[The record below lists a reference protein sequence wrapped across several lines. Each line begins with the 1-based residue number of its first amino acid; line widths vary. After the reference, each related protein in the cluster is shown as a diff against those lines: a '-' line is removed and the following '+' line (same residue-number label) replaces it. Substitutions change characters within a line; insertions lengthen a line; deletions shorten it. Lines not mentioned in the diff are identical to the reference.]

1 MRRSKAFI
9 SLLSFSDH
17 HQSFSGISEYAILKI
32 ASVRNLMEVAM
43 ANNHWRRRFPRVVH
57 SSNPKSLRDTKGKG
71 QLAIIRKRP
80 GSQLAL
86 ARIKTGPPSSHS
98 LFLRPFITKG
108 VVDKGYL
115 GLFTMTSKDRGTHES
130 SDSGQTDMHSD
141 ATYCRHISP
150 SLPILCD
157 GNLVRKEKPPLFPVV
172 LL

>member
-17 HQSFSGISEYAILKI
+17 HQSFSGVSEYAVLKV

-43 ANNHWRRRFPRVVH
+43 ASNHWWQRFPRVVH
-57 SSNPKSLRDTKGKG
+57 SSNPKSLRNTKGKG

-80 GSQLAL
+80 GFQLAL

-115 GLFTMTSKDRGTHES
+115 GLFTMTSKDQGTRES
-130 SDSGQTDMHSD
+130 SDSGQTNMRIGATNYRHVYSQPTHS
-141 ATYCRHISP
+141 S
-150 SLPILCD
+150 
-157 GNLVRKEKPPLFPVV
+157 
-172 LL
+172 